1 MKDLLIHLESYVT
14 LVGHVRRGGRGAF
27 EHAADELDV
36 DRSVLRRRI
45 QALTTWIGAPLFR
58 GRGSALVPTAA
69 GERLATR
76 ATSILAATR
85 DLGRDVKSARERV
98 VVACTGTITA
108 QLLPR
113 VLLDLEKGAPV
124 VLVVRRAGGSLCERL
139 VVSGDAD
146 VGVVRGDRPPST
158 LAAQLLAEDRLWLAL
173 PVGHPLVVVREREL
187 TPARM
192 AAVPLVLFGE
202 SSRTRVRVMDRL
214 GPLGATIR
222 VEVDGRA
229 SALEYVRCGLGAT
242 FLSLLPG
249 HAVKDEGVVVRDVTA
264 HFERSRFW
272 AVCRPDRRGDPAVDR
287 VLGLLMRHS
296 RRRSQNVVRKPP

>member
-1 MKDLLIHLESYVT
+1 MKDLLVHLESYVT

-27 EHAADELDV
+27 EHAADELEV

-45 QALTTWIGAPLFR
+45 QALVRWIDAPLFR
-58 GRGSALVPTAA
+58 GRGSTLAPTAA
-69 GERLATR
+69 GERLASR

-113 VLLDLEKGAPV
+113 VLVDLEKGAPV
-124 VLVVRRAGGSLCERL
+124 DLVVRRAGGTLCERL
-139 VVSGDAD
+139 VVGGDAD
-146 VGVVRGDRPPST
+146 VGVLRGARPPAA

-173 PVGHPLVVVREREL
+173 PLRHPLARERDL

-202 SSRTRVRVMDRL
+202 SSRTRARVMDRL

-249 HAVKDEGVVVRDVTA
+249 HAVKDDGVVVRDVTA

-272 AVCRPDRRGDPAVDR
+272 AVCRPDRRGDPSVDR
-287 VLGLLMRHS
+287 VMGLLMRHAG
-296 RRRSQNVVRKPP
+296 RRVRT